1 MIMSNYKSILIISF
15 YFPPY
20 PKVGGRRWAKFAK
33 YLNRMGIDSHV
44 LCLTMNQ
51 DKKSPWDKDVIDYK
65 DKVHRIKKKYLPPY
79 FRRSVDN
86 KSLIHKIRWIISY
99 NVNKLLKTKGIG
111 KFDDSSEKYKKEF
124 FNRSKEL
131 IDQYDFQT
139 IIVTV
144 GPFRY
149 GHELRKLKK
158 KYPQK
163 QFILDVRDFW
173 EDWMFNY
180 TDKQRIFERKIEEQ
194 TFKEFDLIFSCSKRI
209 CEHYKKKYQNQE
221 NKFKHLTHGY
231 DKEDYNFIEKVED
244 KFNKKRDL
252 KIAYTGSLYPD
263 MEKYLDRL
271 FKFLLSMKKYYK
283 RIVLDLYCLDK
294 GYEKYLEKS
303 GDKIE
308 VNFKIPLTITKLS
321 IKLKNEYD
329 YMLYMR
335 SDKTHDKHIFSTKF
349 FDYLGIGKRILFV
362 GESGDVSDFI
372 ISNNIGLFLDE
383 DNLDEIKKEIIGR
396 NHNKYKSK
404 FNKKKYEY
412 SAITETLIS
421 YLN

>member
-158 KYPQK
+158 IYPHK

-231 DKEDYNFIEKVED
+231 DIEDYNFIEKIED
-244 KFNKKRDL
+244 NFNKERDL
-252 KIAYTGSLYPD
+252 KMAYSGSLYPD

-283 RIVLDLYCLDK
+283 RIDKMVPIHFRKWVLVQLLNRYLDQA
-294 GYEKYLEKS
+294 L
-303 GDKIE
+303 
-308 VNFKIPLTITKLS
+308 
-321 IKLKNEYD
+321 
-329 YMLYMR
+329 
-335 SDKTHDKHIFSTKF
+335 
-349 FDYLGIGKRILFV
+349 
-362 GESGDVSDFI
+362 
-372 ISNNIGLFLDE
+372 
-383 DNLDEIKKEIIGR
+383 
-396 NHNKYKSK
+396 
-404 FNKKKYEY
+404 
-412 SAITETLIS
+412 
-421 YLN
+421 

>member
-1 MIMSNYKSILIISF
+1 MNGIYHKSVLIISF

-33 YLNRMGIDSHV
+33 YLNRKGVNSHV

-51 DKKSPWDKDVIDYK
+51 DKKSPWDKDVIEYK
-65 DKVHRIKKKYLPPY
+65 EKVHRIKKDYLPPY
-79 FRRSVDN
+79 FRRFSDN

-99 NVNKLLKTKGIG
+99 NVNKLLKTKGKG
-111 KFDDSSEKYKKEF
+111 KFDDSSEKYKKEI
-124 FNRSKEL
+124 FNKSVDL
-131 IDQYDFQT
+131 IDKYDYQT
-139 IIVTV
+139 IIVSI

-149 GHELRKLKK
+149 GHELRKLKE
-158 KYPQK
+158 KYPNK

-180 TDKQRIFERKIEEQ
+180 TSEQRKFERKIEEQ
-194 TFKEFDLIFSCSKRI
+194 TFKEFDLIFSCANRI
-209 CEHYKKKYQNQE
+209 VEHYKSKYPDQKS
-221 NKFKHLTHGY
+221 KFKHLTHGY
-231 DKEDYNFIEKVED
+231 DKEDYHFIDNNKSKFD
-244 KFNKKRDL
+244 KGDL
-252 KIAYTGSLYPD
+252 KIAYSGSLYPD
-263 MEKYLDRL
+263 MENYLDCL
-271 FKFLLSMKKYYK
+271 FKLLLRLKESYK
-283 RIVLDLYCLDK
+283 RVVLDLYCEYPS
-294 GYEKYLEKS
+294 YENYWGDLQNKIQINYKS
-303 GDKIE
+303 
-308 VNFKIPLTITKLS
+308 PLS
-321 IKLKNEYD
+321 IRELAVKLKYDYD
-329 YMLYMR
+329 YMLYLR
-335 SDKTHDKHIFSTKF
+335 SKKPFDRHFFSTKF

-372 ISNNIGLFLDE
+372 ISNNIGLFLNE

-396 NHNKYKSK
+396 NHDKYISK

>member
-1 MIMSNYKSILIISF
+1 MSVSKSILIISF

-51 DKKSPWDKDVIDYK
+51 DKKSPWDKDIIEYK
-65 DKVHRIKKKYLPPY
+65 EKVHRIKKDYIPPY
-79 FRRSVDN
+79 FKRPIVD
-86 KSLIHKIRWIISY
+86 KDLFQKIKWVISY
-99 NVNKLLKTKGIG
+99 NFNKVLKSIGKG

-158 KYPQK
+158 KYPHK

-180 TDKQRIFERKIEEQ
+180 TDKQRKFERKIEEQ
-194 TFKEFDLIFSCSKRI
+194 TFKEFDLVFTCSKRI

-221 NKFKHLTHGY
+221 KKFKHLTHGY
-231 DKEDYNFIEKVED
+231 DKEDYNFIEMIED

-263 MEKYLDRL
+263 MEKYFDRL
-271 FKFLLSMKKYYK
+271 LKFLLSMKKYYK
-283 RIVLDLYCLDK
+283 RIVLDLYCVDK
-294 GYEKYLEKS
+294 GYENYWKKS
-303 GDKIE
+303 WDKIE
-308 VNFKIPLTITKLS
+308 INYKIPLSITKLS

-349 FDYLGIGKRILFV
+349 FDYLGIGKRIFFV
-362 GESGDVSDFI
+362 GDKGDVSDFI
-372 ISNNIGLFLDE
+372 VSYNIGLFLNE
-383 DNLDEIKKEIIGR
+383 DNFLEIEKEIISQKQG
-396 NHNKYKSK
+396 NNASK
-404 FNKKKYEY
+404 FSMPNYDY
-412 SAITETLIS
+412 LFITETLKS
-421 YLN
+421 YLNQP